1 MSATRIIAVFNL
13 KPGVKVEDYES
24 WARTVDIPTVNGLKS
39 VSGFQVLR
47 ATGVLGSDAA
57 PPYAYFE
64 IIDVAD
70 MAAFGEEVG
79 TPLMQKV
86 AAEFGGMVDV
96 TFVLTEAL

>member
-1 MSATRIIAVFNL
+1 MAATRIIAVFNL
-13 KPGVKVEDYES
+13 KPGVAPETYES
-24 WARTVDIPTVNGLKS
+24 WAREVDIPTVNGLKS

-47 ATGVLGSDAA
+47 STGVLGSDAA

-70 MAAFGEEVG
+70 MARFGEEVA

-96 TFVLTEAL
+96 TFVMTEPL

>member
-1 MSATRIIAVFNL
+1 MAATRIIAVFNL
-13 KPGVKVEDYES
+13 KPGVKVEDYEA
-24 WARTVDIPTVNGLKS
+24 WARGVDIPTVNGLRS

-70 MAAFGEEVG
+70 MALFGEEVAS
-79 TPLMQKV
+79 PLMQKV

-96 TFVLTEAL
+96 TFVLTESL